1 MSLLTRSGP
10 PRSSDLAYRR
20 AIPRGV
26 EEFAGQFRIPFAQS
40 LRRAPA
46 CAAKT
51 KREAVMVI
59 TRAGVYQSLLVFF
72 GGVAVFLGGAAD
84 FGGGASNA
92 LSMPSNWARRSS
104 LIWLGGSSTAS
115 PRR

>member
-1 MSLLTRSGP
+1 MASGGGARAAFFSARAAACTTGDSAAEAAP
-10 PRSSDLAYRR
+10 TAAR
-20 AIPRGV
+20 AI
-26 EEFAGQFRIPFAQS
+26 
-40 LRRAPA
+40 
-46 CAAKT
+46 T
-51 KREAVMVI
+51 NKREIVMI
-59 TRAGVYQSLLVFF
+59 AFCAGVFQSLLVFF

-104 LIWLGGSSTAS
+104 LIGFGGSSTAS